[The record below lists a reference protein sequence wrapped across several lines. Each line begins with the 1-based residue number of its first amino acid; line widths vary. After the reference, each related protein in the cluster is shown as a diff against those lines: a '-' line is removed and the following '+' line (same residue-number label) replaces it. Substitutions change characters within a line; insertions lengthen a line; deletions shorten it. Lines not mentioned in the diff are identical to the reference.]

1 MAYRWPAGTAFKRI
15 TLDVEDCWCPVCDRY
30 LYVCDHRYHHLW
42 TLEGPTQV
50 VNRLVRCP
58 DASCASRGRTFSPE
72 AELSLSMPRWC
83 IGWDVFCWLG
93 HRRFARHWSVP
104 QLRAE
109 LKDTHQIRLSDDAI
123 EHYIGLYQTML
134 AARQQDPA
142 QLAETYRDIP
152 SLVLTIDG
160 LQPEKGHETLYVVRE
175 LMRKRV
181 WFAEPLLSSAE
192 QEVHRVVVLAR
203 QWAERLAKP
212 VRAWMSDKQDAFVKA
227 IATEFPGIPHRYCQN
242 HFMRDLAKP
251 VLDIDSQAKVTMRS
265 KVRGLRAIERR
276 VLDERRHAAA
286 SASPPPPVP
295 PQGAATST
303 AALPASVTPATVAP
317 PEPCASSAGGLLH
330 TDNALEATRL
340 ATTEEAAVEVVAGEV
355 VLGYCAAVRGILN
368 DSQGGPLH
376 PPGLRMSEAL
386 QEVRDSLDRNLGAHK
401 GGLPSR
407 C

>member
-30 LYVCDHRYHHLW
+30 MYVCDHRYHHLW
-42 TLEGPTQV
+42 TLQGPTQV

-104 QLRAE
+104 QLRLE
-109 LKDTHQIRLSDDAI
+109 LKDTHQIRVSDDAI
-123 EHYIGLYQTML
+123 ARDIGLYQRML

-142 QLAETYRDIP
+142 RLAEAYKEIEA
-152 SLVLTIDG
+152 LVLTIDG

-175 LMRKRV
+175 LTSKRV

-276 VLDERRHAAA
+276 VLEERRQAAA
-286 SASPPPPVP
+286 SASPPPPAP

-317 PEPCASSAGGLLH
+317 PEPYASSAWGLLH
-330 TDNALEATRL
+330 TDNALEATSL
-340 ATTEEAAVEVVAGEV
+340 ATTEEAAVEVEAGEV

-376 PPGLRMSEAL
+376 PPGVRMSEAL
-386 QEVRDSLDRNLGAHK
+386 QEVRDSLDRNLGAQK